1 MPLFF
6 MAITLNL
13 NGDSTEPSDL
23 VELKDWDP
31 AVVITDPDQ
40 IQPQVVFTSPDEA
53 AVAQEPVAQP
63 VPVTTKTRK

>member
-31 AVVITDPDQ
+31 AVVITDPDR
-40 IQPQVVFTSPDEA
+40 IQPQVVFASPDEA
-53 AVAQEPVAQP
+53 AVVEQAATEPA
-63 VPVTTKTRK
+63 PVTTKTRK

>member
-13 NGDSTEPSDL
+13 YGDSSEPSDL

-31 AVVITDPDQ
+31 AVVITDPGA
-40 IQPQVVFTSPDEA
+40 IQPQVVFASTDEA
-53 AVAQEPVAQP
+53 AVAVEPAAEP
-63 VPVTTKTRK
+63 APVTTKTRK

>member
-31 AVVITDPDQ
+31 AVVITDPDRT
-40 IQPQVVFTSPDEA
+40 QPQVVFTSPDEA
-53 AVAQEPVAQP
+53 AVVEEAATAPA
-63 VPVTTKTRK
+63 PVTTKTRK